1 MSEAV
6 RPSGLAARIR
16 TGLSLVE
23 ASVAAFM
30 LIVMVGCT
38 VLQVVAR
45 FVFSTGL
52 SWTDEV
58 AMFSFI
64 WAALMGAALV
74 INTGGAH
81 RIDAFVRLL
90 PLPPRRVV
98 LALVYVTILAA
109 LVLLAVYGVKL
120 LFVVHFQ
127 KSSILRVPMSW
138 IYAAL
143 PLSATLML
151 VSTLLDWRSHLGF
164 GAPEGD
170 HV

>member
-1 MSEAV
+1 MSESV
-6 RPSGLAARIR
+6 RPASLAERIR
-16 TGLSLVE
+16 NGLSLVE
-23 ASVAAFM
+23 ATVAAFM
-30 LIVMVGCT
+30 LVVMVACT
-38 VLQVVAR
+38 VLQVIAR

-90 PLPPRRVV
+90 PLPPRRAV
-98 LALVYVTILAA
+98 LALVYATILAA
-109 LVLLAVYGVKL
+109 LALLAVYGVKL

-127 KSSILRVPMSW
+127 KSSILRVPMSF

-143 PLSATLML
+143 PLSASLML
-151 VSTLLDWRSHLGF
+151 VSTLLDWRNQLGL
-164 GAPEGD
+164 GGREAD